1 MKKDHVVLN
10 FVKITIAQKIEVGR
24 SVESKMKL
32 NPRFTTPDV
41 PLEELKSSTD
51 LLETRNVAALTGGKE
66 ATALMHQ
73 AEDVWVDK
81 MRKTAL
87 YVDRIADGDG
97 VVILSAEFDMAKQPS
112 PAVRPEFSVELGE
125 KSGTIILRRQKVDGA
140 RSYIWQYTKQESPLI
155 ITDWVNAEV
164 TSKASVELSGLTP
177 LTKYWFRVAVVTI
190 EGTGAFT
197 MPIMQVV
204 I

>member
-10 FVKITIAQKIEVGR
+10 FVKLTIAEKIEVGR

-32 NPRFTTPDV
+32 NPSFTSPDV
-41 PLEELKSSTD
+41 PLEELKASTD
-51 LLETRNVAALTGGKE
+51 LLEARNVTAITGGKE

-73 AEDVWVDK
+73 AEEQWVDK

-87 YVDRIADGDG
+87 YVDRIADGDAA
-97 VVILSAEFDMAKQPS
+97 VILSAGFDLAKQPS

-125 KSGTIILRRQKVDGA
+125 KSGTVLLRRQKVEGA
-140 RSYIWQYTKQESPLI
+140 RSYVWQYTTQVSPI
-155 ITDWVNAEV
+155 MNTDWVNAEV

-177 LTKYWFRVAVVTI
+177 LTKYWFRVAAVTI
-190 EGTGAFT
+190 EGTGAYT